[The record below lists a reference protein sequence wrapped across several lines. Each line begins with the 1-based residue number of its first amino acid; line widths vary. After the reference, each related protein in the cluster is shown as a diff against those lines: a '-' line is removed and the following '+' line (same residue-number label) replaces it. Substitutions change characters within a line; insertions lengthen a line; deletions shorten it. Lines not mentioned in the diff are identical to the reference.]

1 MVYTVIARTDILNK
15 YFEKWDCS
23 KEQPLNLINDDGMY
37 DEFIPSP
44 DVMKYISDTKNEK
57 TKKERISAY
66 TTLFFSLYTIYNIKP
81 KEILRTEL
89 DRPYIKEDVFF
100 SISHSDAFTAVTLS
114 DDFKVGT
121 DIQECIAKDRGEKVV
136 KRFLGNFSYEEADF
150 GLKYL
155 YITLNEDN
163 NLSLYPIEKK
173 NISDFNKDD
182 IFLFAED
189 DSIDNLFNEKIS
201 YTKMWTAAE
210 SMLKLNGGGLF
221 DLSKLSEISKDSLC
235 TFLSVRYNNRDYIV
249 ATSIYK

>member
-1 MVYTVIARTDILNK
+1 M
-15 YFEKWDCS
+15 
-23 KEQPLNLINDDGMY
+23 
-37 DEFIPSP
+37 
-44 DVMKYISDTKNEK
+44 
-57 TKKERISAY
+57 
-66 TTLFFSLYTIYNIKP
+66 
-81 KEILRTEL
+81 RTEL

-235 TFLSVRYNNRDYIV
+235 MFLSVRFNNRDYIV